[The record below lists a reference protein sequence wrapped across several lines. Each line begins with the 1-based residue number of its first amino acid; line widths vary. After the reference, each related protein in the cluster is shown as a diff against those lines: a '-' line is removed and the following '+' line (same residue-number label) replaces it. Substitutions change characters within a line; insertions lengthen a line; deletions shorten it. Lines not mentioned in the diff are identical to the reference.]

1 MYSQSNIDVY
11 GTKVKYID
19 VVFHPVCAP
28 PAECIVPLS
37 ETVTYKMDLEG
48 CMIVGD
54 MCIPFPGEMHKTFND
69 GRFIDLG
76 SDQGA
81 MFIPRS
87 SEPLNPINELLK
99 IQWCPDQNYFLVK
112 LAGQLLEPLRH
123 QATVFSTVSPLAD
136 ASGPVQ
142 GSSCMVGNIGAC
154 GSSTYPTSGLECKCA
169 FSGILPVG
177 PVCTGTIGTCEPKIS
192 PYLNQ
197 KCDLHVLGAC
207 GSTANPE
214 SGLICV
220 SHCFEFNVGPPT
232 CRAKNPVENA
242 QCCPG
247 QTCAGGLE
255 CRNTGEVGYSTCQKP
270 K

>member
-1 MYSQSNIDVY
+1 MMPAPLRRRLRPAPASTAQGTPACSGTRTETYQPSSPDGVYSQSNIDVY

-28 PAECIVPLS
+28 PAECVVPLS

-54 MCIPFPGEMHKTFND
+54 MCIPFPGEMHKTFTD

-76 SDQGA
+76 NNKGA

-123 QATVFSTVSPLAD
+123 QATVFSAVSPLAD
-136 ASGPVQ
+136 ASSPAHFL
-142 GSSCMVGNIGAC
+142 GSVCNPALRGAC
-154 GSSTYPTSGLECKCA
+154 GSGTRFSTL
-169 FSGILPVG
+169 
-177 PVCTGTIGTCEPKIS
+177 TC
-192 PYLNQ
+192 
-197 KCDLHVLGAC
+197 VR
-207 GSTANPE
+207 
-214 SGLICV
+214 
-220 SHCFEFNVGPPT
+220 HCYNFDIGPPT
-232 CRAKNPVENA
+232 CRPKNPVEGEA
-242 QCCPG
+242 CCPD

-255 CRNTGEVGYSTCQKP
+255 CRRTEGGDFLTTCKQP

>member
-28 PAECIVPLS
+28 PAECLVSLS

-54 MCIPFPGEMHKTFND
+54 MCIPFPGEMHKTFTD

-76 SDQGA
+76 NNKGA

-123 QATVFSTVSPLAD
+123 QATVFSAVSPLANTN
-136 ASGPVQ
+136 SPVE
-142 GSSCMVGNIGAC
+142 GSACDPYAVGTC
-154 GSSTYPTSGLECKCA
+154 GSGTQFPSGLECTCPK
-169 FSGILPVG
+169 FPPGSGIG
-177 PVCTGTIGTCEPKIS
+177 PVCITGTCKRIPVKGSVCDKNAVGTC
-192 PYLNQ
+192 
-197 KCDLHVLGAC
+197 
-207 GSTANPE
+207 GSSIFPS
-214 SGLICV
+214 SGLTCKCEV
-220 SHCFEFNVGPPT
+220 FGPKET
-232 CRAKNPVENA
+232 CKCRPARA
-242 QCCPG
+242 
-247 QTCAGGLE
+247 
-255 CRNTGEVGYSTCQKP
+255 
-270 K
+270 